1 MPQKPHLGPRNIGF
15 VFGSQLQRGLTG
27 ANPNRHPGRF
37 QVDKWL
43 ALHDELQAAGKKNKK
58 KG

>member
-1 MPQKPHLGPRNIGF
+1 MPQKPHLGPRNIGLG
-15 VFGSQLQRGLTG
+15 FGSQFQRGSTG

-43 ALHDELQAAGKKNKK
+43 ALHGELQAEGKEKKK